1 MRKVLLFSGL
11 AILLIS
17 GCSYNKT
24 EQSGSAPK
32 TQSDD
37 GEGTTRHT
45 GEPEGNISEYAS
57 EDSTQVLINTKNN
70 EIDSL
75 YWVIEDLNFTIDSL
89 ETALEVSNSR
99 VAVNKDFQIPDSMI
113 FAGRTFDLTNE
124 RILDQ
129 FETIF
134 NQELKNAHKFI
145 PRSGKYFSYFD
156 SIFTK
161 YNIPLDIKYLA
172 IAESQ
177 LNPMAGS
184 RVGAV
189 GIWQFMPKTAKGYK
203 MRINSF
209 VDERR
214 DVFKSTV
221 SAAKYLQNSYD
232 YLSARGAQDWLLAIS
247 AYNAGPGSIAK
258 VIKNQESFD
267 FFELLMRVDETHKYV
282 WRAAAI
288 KLIFENEEAIFGKT
302 FTRQEPLLSYAH
314 NTGIYLKG
322 HYKIDDWAKAQGTS
336 IGRVLE
342 LNPWVKI
349 YKQSRKKYS
358 AINNVV
364 LPPGDYQILVPNG
377 NGVNHEKLIALE
389 KQFLK
394 KNAGFF
400 THHTVKKG
408 DSLWKIAN
416 KYKTKVATIKS
427 LNSLKSNTIYP
438 GQKLKLYGSDSN
450 KQGSRKYVVKK
461 GDTVGGIAQRLGVT
475 TKWLIATNS
484 LTNNNGIVIIYPG
497 QKLYY

>member
-1 MRKVLLFSGL
+1 MIKILFITS
-11 AILLIS
+11 LLILALF
-17 GCSYNKT
+17 GCSANKM
-24 EQSGSAPK
+24 E
-32 TQSDD
+32 
-37 GEGTTRHT
+37 
-45 GEPEGNISEYAS
+45 EPVYSPQVDKIPIEKIEENSEENVIEDTIKDSS
-57 EDSTQVLINTKNN
+57 EFLITIKNS

-75 YWVIEDLNFTIDSL
+75 YWAIEDMKFTIDSL

-99 VAVNKDFQIPDSMI
+99 VAVNQDFQIPDSMV
-113 FAGRTFDLTNE
+113 FGGRVFDLTNE
-124 RILDQ
+124 RVLDK

-156 SIFTK
+156 SVFTQ
-161 YNIPLDIKYLA
+161 YNIPLDVKYLA

-221 SAAKYLQNSYD
+221 SAAKFLQNSYD
-232 YLSARGAQDWLLAIS
+232 YLAARGAQDWLLAMS

-258 VIKNQESFD
+258 VIKNQEAYN

-302 FTRQEPLLSYAH
+302 FERQDPLLSYAH

-336 IGRVLE
+336 IGRILE
-342 LNPWVKI
+342 LNPWINI

-364 LPPGDYQILVPNG
+364 LPPGDYQVLVPNG
-377 NGVNHEKLIALE
+377 NGVDHEKLIALE

-394 KNAGFF
+394 ANAGFF

-408 DSLWKIAN
+408 DSLWKIAT
-416 KYKTKVATIKS
+416 KYKTKIATIKS
-427 LNSLKSNTIYP
+427 LNNLKSNTIYP
-438 GQKLKLYGSDSN
+438 GQKLKLYGSGST
-450 KQGSRKYVVKK
+450 KQGSRSYVVKK
-461 GDTVGGIAQRLGVT
+461 GDTVGGIAGRLGVT
-475 TKWLIATNS
+475 SKWIIANNG
-484 LTNNNGIVIIYPG
+484 LKNNNGIVIIRPG